1 MQLNTVHLI
10 PITSWGSEVWK
21 NQEKETNQEIT
32 EAIPRISIQK
42 AEDR

>member
-10 PITSWGSEVWK
+10 PITWGSEGWE

-32 EAIPRISIQK
+32 EAIPRTSTQK